1 MSAIVDVIIAF
12 ASGGLIST
20 LINVFLSRR
29 SRRAE
34 GIKSYQDTIDMLMQS
49 NSELIE
55 DRTKLMQEISDLRA
69 QLTQRHD

>member
-49 NSELIE
+49 NSDLIE

-69 QLTQRHD
+69 QLTQHHD